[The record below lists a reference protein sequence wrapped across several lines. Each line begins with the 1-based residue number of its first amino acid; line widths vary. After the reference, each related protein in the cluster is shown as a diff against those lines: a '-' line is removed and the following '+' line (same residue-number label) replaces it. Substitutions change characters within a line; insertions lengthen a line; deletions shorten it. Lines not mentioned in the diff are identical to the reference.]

1 MNHRQHK
8 AMRFEK
14 LLWIIKESEDIDFLS
29 NKYISS
35 KGRDFKHVLALE
47 LPQLYHVV
55 KELSNKR

>member
-1 MNHRQHK
+1 MIFYLINTS
-8 AMRFEK
+8 
-14 LLWIIKESEDIDFLS
+14 LP
-29 NKYISS
+29 